1 MKRVIQQRNT
11 SPVLSSLTGSFLK
24 QKLASFKE
32 LDNLNMIAYICDID
46 LIVKIKNGK
55 FHAKFKKRTIFITIY
70 MENRTL

>member
-32 LDNLNMIAYICDID
+32 LDNLKMIAYICDID
-46 LIVKIKNGK
+46 LIAKIKNDK
-55 FHAKFKKRTIFITIY
+55 FHGKFKKRKIFITIY
-70 MENRTL
+70 MENCTL